1 MTVTIRFLNE
11 MFRIWGDHIDKPLEE
26 YLLAT
31 YEEEPFPYEW
41 SEQDLYEQIRKLIL
55 QYNQGKLDISIPST
69 EERQRLRYEAL
80 KDSYLELLSE
90 TNQLKEIIENTRRVL
105 EKGFRTSSAIERF

>member
-1 MTVTIRFLNE
+1 MILTVRFLNE
-11 MFRIWGDHIDKPLEE
+11 MFRIWGDKIDNPLEE

-55 QYNQGKLDISIPST
+55 QYEQGELDITVPSV
-69 EERQRLRYEAL
+69 EERWKIRYESL
-80 KDSYLELLSE
+80 KDSYLQLLQDS
-90 TNQLKEIIENTRRVL
+90 NHIRDIVENTRKML
-105 EKGFRTSSAIERF
+105 EKSCYVSSDNDNF

>member
-1 MTVTIRFLNE
+1 MTLTIRFLNE
-11 MFRIWGDHIDKPLEE
+11 MFCIWGDRIDKPLEE

-55 QYNQGKLDISIPST
+55 QYNQGKLDVTVPSA
-69 EERQRLRYEAL
+69 EERQRIRYEAL
-80 KDSYLELLSE
+80 KNSYLELLGE
-90 TNQLKEIIENTRRVL
+90 TNRLKGIIEDTRRIL
-105 EKGFRTSSAIERF
+105 DKGCGASSYDEIF

>member
-1 MTVTIRFLNE
+1 MILTVRFLNE
-11 MFRIWGDHIDKPLEE
+11 MFRIWGDKIDKPLEE

-55 QYNQGKLDISIPST
+55 QYEQGELDITVPSV
-69 EERQRLRYEAL
+69 EERWKSRYESL
-80 KDSYLELLSE
+80 KDSYIQLLHES
-90 TNQLKEIIENTRRVL
+90 NHLRDIIENTRKML
-105 EKGFRTSSAIERF
+105 EQSRYVSSDNDNF

>member
-1 MTVTIRFLNE
+1 MILTVRFLNE
-11 MFRIWGDHIDKPLEE
+11 MFRIWGDKIDNPLEE

-55 QYNQGKLDISIPST
+55 QYEQGELDITVPYV
-69 EERQRLRYEAL
+69 EERQKIRYESL
-80 KDSYLELLSE
+80 KDSYLQLLQDS
-90 TNQLKEIIENTRRVL
+90 NHIRDIVENTRKML
-105 EKGFRTSSAIERF
+105 EKSCYVSSDNDNF